1 VLPRDLRPDHFRAYP
16 PQAAKLAVDSLPAL
30 RRLPLSFLP
39 SLLREVI
46 EYDYKF
52 PAERAALEKEVAKLV
67 SLSDSQ
73 VANLFGGFSKITLSA
88 QLESSDWVS
97 SPAQFVEQLS
107 AHLWTTH
114 QVDDFRVAATKYA
127 DDLSAAVAAESP
139 PIPRLGITVIGEGVT
154 SFDVPLFR
162 KLRPYGTYFSRV
174 KPENGL
180 RLLLEAVGT
189 RAKVHSVPYGHWYV
203 DGGEPA
209 DHDSALTTIS
219 YRALAP
225 TREALL
231 GRIQSETKRP
241 GMGPEALR
249 SIMARLQ
256 PADLRMSGTGDEILQ
271 RFRLKLLTEGSGT
284 QVFSTSFAQWTAR
297 EVLRRAQPLTL
308 LVRFA
313 PRQRQKPMNEL
324 LSANSNQQEMDAVG
338 SLMDADMGAYYNWLN
353 QQRLLGAEKSSF
365 LVWFEGHNSA
375 LAISPSIP
383 RQTES
388 ESEADMT
395 KILSWLV

>member
-1 VLPRDLRPDHFRAYP
+1 MLPRDLTPDHFRGYP
-16 PQAAKLAVDSLPAL
+16 PEAAKLAVDSLPAL

-67 SLSDSQ
+67 NLSDSQ

-127 DDLSAAVAAESP
+127 DDLNAVVAAEPP

-180 RLLLEAVGT
+180 RLLLEAVGA
-189 RAKVHSVPYGHWYV
+189 RAKVHPVPYGHWYV

-231 GRIQSETKRP
+231 SRIQSETERP

-284 QVFSTSFAQWTAR
+284 QLFSTSFAQWTAR

-324 LSANSNQQEMDAVG
+324 LSPSSNQQEMDVVG
-338 SLMDADMGAYYNWLN
+338 SLVDADIGAYYNWLN
-353 QQRLLGAEKSSF
+353 QQRLPGAEKSSF

>member
-16 PQAAKLAVDSLPAL
+16 PEAAKLAVDSLPAL

-73 VANLFGGFSKITLSA
+73 VADLFGGFSKITLSA

-127 DDLSAAVAAESP
+127 DDLSAGLAAEPP

-180 RLLLEAVGT
+180 RLLLEAVGA
-189 RAKVHSVPYGHWYV
+189 RAKVHPVPYGHWYV

-231 GRIQSETKRP
+231 GRIQSETERP

-271 RFRLKLLTEGSGT
+271 RFQLKLLTEGSGT
-284 QVFSTSFAQWTAR
+284 QLFSTSFAQWTAR

-365 LVWFEGHNSA
+365 LVWFEGHHSA